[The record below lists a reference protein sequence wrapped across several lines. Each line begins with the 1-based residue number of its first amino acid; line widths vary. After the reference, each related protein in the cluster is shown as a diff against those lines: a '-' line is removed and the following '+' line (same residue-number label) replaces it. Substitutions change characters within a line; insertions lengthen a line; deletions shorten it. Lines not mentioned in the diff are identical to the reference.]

1 MSSVTVSTG
10 GKRKRSADE
19 CWRKQE
25 ETLDYVIAEAL
36 NEYGHPTDTAA
47 AAAAA
52 ATRGFIFGLA
62 VTFLIETLNNE
73 YEFIN
78 RLSQSRAAPHLII
91 QTVIK

>member
-1 MSSVTVSTG
+1 MSFVTVTTG
-10 GKRKRSADE
+10 GDGEEE

-25 ETLDYVIAEAL
+25 ETLDYVNAEAL

-47 AAAAA
+47 AA
-52 ATRGFIFGLA
+52 RGFIFGLA
-62 VTFLIETLNNE
+62 VSFLIETLNNE

-78 RLSQSRAAPHLII
+78 RLSQSSAAPHLII